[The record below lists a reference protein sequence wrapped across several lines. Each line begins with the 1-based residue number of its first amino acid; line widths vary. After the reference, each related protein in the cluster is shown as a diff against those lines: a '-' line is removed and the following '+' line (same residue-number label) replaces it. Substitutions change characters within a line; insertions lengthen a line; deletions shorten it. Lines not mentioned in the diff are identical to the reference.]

1 MKARLLATPI
11 NGSSETSVT
20 MMMPPRRGKQG
31 NLSRLAST
39 GEKPDGLRVSHSIMS
54 ELAILMP
61 TTRRVNVKAPPVE
74 PYVGE

>member
-1 MKARLLATPI
+1 
-11 NGSSETSVT
+11 

-39 GEKPDGLRVSHSIMS
+39 GEKPATYVRDGLHVSHSIMS

-61 TTRRVNVKAPPVE
+61 TTRRVKAPPVE
-74 PYVGE
+74 PFVGE